1 MIKWFKGTPG
11 PWELD
16 GVEIRASASHPSE
29 RLCEMA
35 PGFSAEDARLMAAA
49 PKLYAALARLTQ
61 AAQDANVGYMDA
73 AVAEGWDA
81 LELVTS
87 NSN

>member
-1 MIKWFKGTPG
+1 MNEFKGTPG

-16 GVEIRASASHPSE
+16 GVEIRATASHPSE
-29 RLCEMA
+29 SVCEMS
-35 PGFSAEDARLMAAA
+35 PGFTQEDARLIAAA
-49 PKLYAALARLTQ
+49 PNLYAALARLTQ
-61 AAQDANVGYMDA
+61 AAQDANVGYLDA

-81 LELVTS
+81 LELITS